1 MKLPRS
7 RRLALTLGV
16 LGLVSLAVVV
26 GAARWLGPWLVVNEP
41 LARSD
46 VIFVTDGKT
55 PQRELE
61 GAALLLEGWAPLVAL
76 TLPRDP
82 VSEDVRRMAGEPTP
96 QEQGSRILRRRG
108 VPETAIVRLERI
120 VENTEEELQVD
131 CDYARARGFRR
142 VIIVSS
148 PYHTRRIRV
157 IWRSRFEAEIPAI
170 VRVTRYE
177 PVDPARWWRSR
188 RSLEEIS
195 HEVFGVANFLLGSP
209 IPTFDRG
216 S

>member
-1 MKLPRS
+1 MKPS
-7 RRLALTLGV
+7 HARRLAFTLGV
-16 LGLVSLAVVV
+16 YVLVSLAAVL
-26 GAARWLGPWLVVNEP
+26 GTARWLGPWLVVDEP

-61 GAALLLEGWAPLVAL
+61 GAALLQEGWAPRVAL
-76 TLPRDP
+76 TLPREP
-82 VSEDVRRMAGEPTP
+82 ISEDVRRLAGEPAQ
-96 QEQGSRILRRRG
+96 QEHSSRILRRRG
-108 VPETAIVRLERI
+108 VPEAASVRLERM
-120 VENTEEELQVD
+120 VDNTEQELQAGF
-131 CDYARARGFRR
+131 DYARAQGFRR

-157 IWRSRFEAEIPAI
+157 IWRSRFEAEIPAV

-195 HEVFGVANFLLGSP
+195 HEVFGITNFLLGSP

-216 S
+216 G

>member
-1 MKLPRS
+1 
-7 RRLALTLGV
+7 V
-16 LGLVSLAVVV
+16 LVSLAVTL
-26 GAARWLGPWLVVNEP
+26 GTARWLGPWLVVNEP

-55 PQRELE
+55 PPRELE
-61 GAALLLEGWAPLVAL
+61 GAALFQEGWAPRVAL
-76 TLPRDP
+76 TLPRDA
-82 VSEDVRRMAGEPTP
+82 VAEDVRRLSGEPAQ
-96 QEQGSRILRRRG
+96 QERASHILRKRG
-108 VPETAIVRLERI
+108 VPEASIVRLERM
-120 VENTEEELQVD
+120 VDNTEQELQAD
-131 CDYARARGFRR
+131 FDYARAQGFRR

-148 PYHTRRIRV
+148 PYHTRRIRA

-195 HEVFGVANFLLGSP
+195 HEVFGITNFLLGSP
-209 IPTFDRG
+209 IPTFDHG
-216 S
+216 G

>member
-1 MKLPRS
+1 MKPS
-7 RRLALTLGV
+7 HARRLALTLGV
-16 LGLVSLAVVV
+16 YVLVSLAAAL
-26 GAARWLGPWLVVNEP
+26 GTARWLGPWLVVDEP

-61 GAALLLEGWAPLVAL
+61 GAALFLEGWAPRVAL
-76 TLPRDP
+76 TLPREP
-82 VSEDVRRMAGEPTP
+82 ISEDVRRLAGEPAQ
-96 QEQGSRILRRRG
+96 QEHSARILRRRG
-108 VPETAIVRLERI
+108 VPEAAIVRLERM
-120 VENTEEELQVD
+120 VDNTEQELQAD
-131 CDYARARGFRR
+131 FDYARGQGFRR

-157 IWRSRFEAEIPAI
+157 IWRSRFEAEIPAV
-170 VRVTRYE
+170 VRVTRYG

-195 HEVFGVANFLLGSP
+195 HEVFGITNFLLGNP

-216 S
+216 N

>member
-1 MKLPRS
+1 MKPRAH
-7 RRLALTLGV
+7 RIVLALAAGGLIALLLV
-16 LGLVSLAVVV
+16 L
-26 GAARWLGPWLVVNEP
+26 GAARGLGPWLVVNEP

-46 VIFVTDGKT
+46 VIFVADGGP

-61 GAALLLEGWAPLVAL
+61 GAALFLEGWAPRVAL
-76 TLPRDP
+76 SLPRDS
-82 VSEDVRRMAGEPTP
+82 VAADVRRLSGEPAP
-96 QEQGSRILRRRG
+96 QERGALILRRRE

-120 VENTEEELQVD
+120 VENTRQELQAD
-131 CDYARARGFRR
+131 FDYARAQGFRR

-148 PYHTRRIRV
+148 PYHTRRIRT
-157 IWRSRFEAEIPAI
+157 IWRSRFEAAIPAI
-170 VRVTRYE
+170 VRATRYD

-195 HEVFGVANFLLGSP
+195 HEVFGIANFLLGGP

-216 S
+216 R